1 MERALY
7 TEKRMSRNERNKA
20 IAKAFSTLKKKYPDS
35 KLERIFVEIAKD
47 YGITSAS
54 IRAICKKSGVC

>member
-7 TEKRMSRNERNKA
+7 TEERTSRNERNKA
-20 IAKAFSTLKKKYPDS
+20 IGSAFKSLIKKYPDS

-47 YGITSAS
+47 YGLTSAS
-54 IRAICKKSGVC
+54 IRHICKQQGLC